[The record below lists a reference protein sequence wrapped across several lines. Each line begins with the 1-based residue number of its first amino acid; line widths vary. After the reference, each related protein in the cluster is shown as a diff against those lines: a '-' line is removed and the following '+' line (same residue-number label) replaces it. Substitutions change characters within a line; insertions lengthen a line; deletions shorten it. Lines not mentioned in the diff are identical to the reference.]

1 MTDTETTGITIGT
14 LAASGRHLI
23 AECVDCGHS
32 RMIPADRIT
41 LSADTAVAQ
50 AGKHM
55 RCTACRGKKI
65 LTRPESVRDARRGIE
80 R

>member
-1 MTDTETTGITIGT
+1 MTDTETTAITIGT

-23 AECVDCGHS
+23 AECTDCGHS
-32 RMIPADRIT
+32 RKIPADRVA
-41 LSADTAVAQ
+41 LNRETAVAD

-55 RCTACRGKKI
+55 RCTGCRGKKI
-65 LTRPESVRDARRGIE
+65 LTRPERMRDARKGIE

>member
-1 MTDTETTGITIGT
+1 MSEAAGITIGA

-32 RMIPADRIT
+32 RKIPADRIT
-41 LSADTAVAQ
+41 LSPDTLVAN

-55 RCTACRGKKI
+55 RCTGCRGIKI
-65 LTRPESVRDARRGIE
+65 LTRPESVRDARKGVE

>member
-1 MTDTETTGITIGT
+1 MTDTETTGITIGA

-32 RMIPADRIT
+32 RKIPADRIALNRET
-41 LSADTAVAQ
+41 SVAD

-55 RCTACRGKKI
+55 RCSECGGKKI
-65 LTRPESVRDARRGIE
+65 LTRPESMRDARKGIE

>member
-1 MTDTETTGITIGT
+1 MTETQAPGIKIGA

-32 RMIPADRIT
+32 RKIPADRIA
-41 LSADTAVAQ
+41 LSPDTPVAD

-55 RCTACRGKKI
+55 RCTACRSKKV
-65 LTRPESVRDARRGIE
+65 LTRPESVRDGRKGID

>member
-1 MTDTETTGITIGT
+1 MTETEATGITIGA
-14 LAASGRHLI
+14 LAGAGRHLI
-23 AECVDCGHS
+23 AECADCGHS
-32 RMIPADRIT
+32 RKIPADRIDLLPET
-41 LSADTAVAQ
+41 SVAN

-65 LTRPESVRDARRGIE
+65 LTMAESMRDARKGIE